1 MISLKFNPQNHLTNT
16 SFVKIRIIE
25 TVKITIFNFSI
36 FFIFRTIFK
45 YKEIALSAKTIVFLI
60 FLIIPICRKQF
71 FDKKS
76 RIPSFY
82 FNQSVLF
89 SIFFNQSENIK
100 GRIVNIET
108 RITDIEA
115 KS

>member
-76 RIPSFY
+76 RIPSF
-82 FNQSVLF
+82 LF
-89 SIFFNQSENIK
+89 QPISFILHFFQPISFILHFFQPVREYKIK
-100 GRIVNIET
+100 N
-108 RITDIEA
+108 
-115 KS
+115 S